1 MLDSTPLLFEPNNQ
15 NLRLNL
21 SSHNEQDL
29 KLNNLVDFSNLA
41 IKGDLMM
48 AYLNTAQQSKYHQLK
63 IDKHHLK
70 RILIDFRFR

>member
-48 AYLNTAQQSKYHQLK
+48 AYLNTAQQSKYHQLM

-70 RILIDFRFR
+70 RILIRLPI